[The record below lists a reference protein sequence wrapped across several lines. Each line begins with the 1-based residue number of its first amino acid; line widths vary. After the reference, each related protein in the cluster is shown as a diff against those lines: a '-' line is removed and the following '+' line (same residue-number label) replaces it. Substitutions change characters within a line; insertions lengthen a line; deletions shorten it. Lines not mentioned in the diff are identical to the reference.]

1 MAVLC
6 LPDLTSNTAVTSRSI
21 WSTCIILYPVF
32 SARWKP
38 NGCSLTS
45 GEQFVLLRGFL
56 QKELLGRTEGPSS
69 LISPQQSKLLV
80 FALAL
85 WQLSLWVWWSSCY
98 MSNFCRLLLLVGLA
112 TAGWQPSGARRGNP
126 ACPFIRK
133 QCLTYSV
140 LCDHLLRIRLP
151 VILLR
156 GQRMSA
162 LEIRACTAPPPT
174 FWPYLP
180 LFPPSHIAPLQPG
193 TPVSS
198 NFWDSTTDSNTCL
211 IFLAWTARVKGM
223 WPEHSM

>member
-6 LPDLTSNTAVTSRSI
+6 LPDLKSSTAVTSRSI
-21 WSTCIILYPVF
+21 CSTCIILYPVF
-32 SARWKP
+32 SARWKS
-38 NGCSLTS
+38 NGCSITS

-98 MSNFCRLLLLVGLA
+98 MSNFCRLLLLMGLA

-133 QCLTYSV
+133 QCLTYSI
-140 LCDHLLRIRLP
+140 LCDHLLHIRLL

-162 LEIRACTAPPPT
+162 LEIRACTAPPHILT
-174 FWPYLP
+174 LFASLP
-180 LFPPSHIAPLQPG
+180 PISYCPL
-193 TPVSS
+193 
-198 NFWDSTTDSNTCL
+198 
-211 IFLAWTARVKGM
+211 TARRSSVEQFLGFHH
-223 WPEHSM
+223 WQ